1 MPELWL
7 VKDDYRIIFDTKEQT
22 EALGLEMLPS
32 ASVVEL
38 TEKEFEEYQFAVE
51 SFHYWQRK
59 LRNLLPSQK

>member
-32 ASVVEL
+32 ASKVVL
-38 TEKEFEEYQFAVE
+38 TDKEYEDYNFAVWN
-51 SFHYWQRK
+51 FHSWQRK